1 MLKVISGKYNN
12 KIHYIKKFLTTFIL
26 ITPLFYYQVFASD
39 NNIDN
44 QIVNKKKDK
53 NYNISNN
60 STDYLLGPGDQIYIN
75 LKFLPEYNGFFNI
88 DPDGTISLT
97 GINEKIYLQG
107 YTKNEAYKFLLEKYK
122 EFIFEPELSIFITIY
137 RPITVYVRGEVSK
150 PGLYTIM
157 GSQRAR
163 FSLQDQQNYL
173 DNKDGFNSNNGVLNE
188 ILLAEKVPIFRGFS
202 ESTFP
207 TIYDALRVSKG
218 ITPYSDLSS
227 ITVVRKNS
235 ISNGGGKIKTKLNFL
250 KLFKNGD
257 LSQNIRV
264 FDQDVI
270 TVGKSKEVL
279 TDQLIE
285 ANNSNLLPNN
295 FEVLVTGNI
304 FSPGIKTMPK
314 GSTLNQAIQLS
325 GKQKLLSGNIEF
337 LRYDI
342 NGKLDKRTFRYN
354 NSAKINTYKN
364 PILREGDIIHVYRSP
379 VGQTSDLIKEIVS
392 PVVNSY
398 TLYKIFTD

>member
-1 MLKVISGKYNN
+1 MLKVISEKYNKN
-12 KIHYIKKFLTTFIL
+12 FYYFKKFLTTFIL

-60 STDYLLGPGDQIYIN
+60 STDYLLGPGDQIYIK

-137 RPITVYVRGEVSK
+137 RPITVYIRGEVSK

-163 FSLQDQQNYL
+163 FSLQDQQNFL

-250 KLFKNGD
+250 KLFKNED

-304 FSPGIKTMPK
+304 FSPGI
-314 GSTLNQAIQLS
+314 
-325 GKQKLLSGNIEF
+325 
-337 LRYDI
+337 
-342 NGKLDKRTFRYN
+342 
-354 NSAKINTYKN
+354 
-364 PILREGDIIHVYRSP
+364 
-379 VGQTSDLIKEIVS
+379 
-392 PVVNSY
+392 
-398 TLYKIFTD
+398 

>member
-1 MLKVISGKYNN
+1 MLKVISEKYNKN
-12 KIHYIKKFLTTFIL
+12 FYYFKKFLTTLIL
-26 ITPLFYYQVFASD
+26 ITPLCYFQVFAVD

-60 STDYLLGPGDQIYIN
+60 SSDYLLGPGDQIYIR

-107 YTKNEAYKFLLEKYK
+107 YTKNEAYKLLLEKYK
-122 EFIFEPELSIFITIY
+122 EFIFEPQLSIFITIY

-157 GSQRAR
+157 GSQIAK
-163 FSLQDQQNYL
+163 FSFQDQSNYL
-173 DNKDGFNSNNGVLNE
+173 DKNTGKNGVLDE

-218 ITPYSDLSS
+218 ITPYADLSS

-270 TVGKSKEVL
+270 TVGKTKEVL
-279 TDQLIE
+279 IDQLIE
-285 ANNSNLLPNN
+285 ANKSNLVPNN
-295 FEVLVTGNI
+295 FKVLVTGNI
-304 FSPGIKTMPK
+304 VSPGIKMLPK

-337 LRYDI
+337 LRYDF
-342 NGKLDKRTFRYN
+342 NGKLDKRTFKYN
-354 NSAKINTYKN
+354 ASAKTNTYKN
-364 PILREGDIIHVYRSP
+364 PILREGDIIHVYRSK
-379 VGQTSDLIKEIVS
+379 VGQTSDFITEVFS
-392 PVVNSY
+392 PIINSV